1 MPKLSI
7 TPLFEK
13 LLDEDT
19 EIPFEKVPKSFMSFE
34 DLQKSIMEDVSRLLN
49 TRISVFWKDYA
60 QKNQMSPF
68 SYGVDIT
75 AAISPNNVVEIRELE
90 VHIENAL
97 KAFEPRLIEPKVYV
111 QGVGNDPSSLFINID
126 AYIEMNNR
134 RIPASFPVILNT

>member
-19 EIPFEKVPKSFMSFE
+19 EIPFEKVPNAFMTFE
-34 DLQKSIMEDVSRLLN
+34 ELQKSIMDDVSRLLN

-60 QKNQMSPF
+60 QKNQMTPF

-75 AAISPNNVVEIRELE
+75 AAISTENVVEMRELE
-90 VHIENAL
+90 VRIENAL
-97 KAFEPRLIEPKVYV
+97 KTFEPRLIEPKVYV

-126 AYIEMNNR
+126 ALVEMENR
-134 RIPASFPVILNT
+134 RVPLSFPVVLNT